1 MHIPNFQA
9 LCLAALLTT
18 PAAAATTFEFI
29 PENPELVPVL
39 WNYREM
45 ATRTVIGC
53 RQWDVLQ
60 GTGWFQATW
69 YSDYTPVLQGSFYT
83 VTLKQKLAAK
93 ICAAKMDQYNSV
105 RMEAG
110 ELRGSFS
117 INPNGVASETS
128 ISCRPNP
135 EGTEYTSLS
144 CDEAHVSVP
153 ENGTVRIHIRYE
165 E

>member
-1 MHIPNFQA
+1 MRIPALQA
-9 LCLAALLTT
+9 FCLAALLST

-29 PENPELVPVL
+29 PNAEGLAPVL
-39 WNYREM
+39 WNYREV

-69 YSDYTPVLQGSFYT
+69 YSDYAPTRQGSAYM
-83 VTLKQKLAAK
+83 VTLKPKLAAK
-93 ICAAKMDQYNSV
+93 ICAAKMDRYNSV

-117 INPNGVASETS
+117 INPDGLASETS

-144 CDEAHVSVP
+144 CDEAHVFVP

>member
-1 MHIPNFQA
+1 MRLTSFRA
-9 LCLAALLTT
+9 LGLMVLLSS
-18 PAAAATTFEFI
+18 PAAATTFEFI
-29 PENPELVPVL
+29 PDHPELVPVL

-69 YSDYTPVLQGSFYT
+69 YSDYAPAFQGKAYT
-83 VTLKQKLAAK
+83 VTPKQSLAAK

-110 ELRGSFS
+110 SLRGSFS
-117 INPNGVASETS
+117 INPDGIASETS
-128 ISCRPNP
+128 ISCRPDP
-135 EGTEYTSLS
+135 EASEYETLV
-144 CDEAHVSVP
+144 CDEAHVAVP
-153 ENGTVRIHIRYE
+153 NNGTVRIYIRYE

>member
-1 MHIPNFQA
+1 MHPTSFKA
-9 LCLAALLTT
+9 LCLVALLSS
-18 PAAAATTFEFI
+18 PAAATTFEFI
-29 PENPELVPVL
+29 PDHSELVPVL

-69 YSDYTPVLQGSFYT
+69 HIDYTPVAQGNVYS
-83 VTLKQKLAAK
+83 VTHKQKLAAK
-93 ICAAKMDQYNSV
+93 ICAAKMDQYNRV

-110 ELRGSFS
+110 SLRGSFS
-117 INPNGVASETS
+117 VIPDGFANETS

-135 EGTEYTSLS
+135 EAEEYNNLA
-144 CDEAHVSVP
+144 CDEAHVAVP
-153 ENGTVRIHIRYE
+153 NNGTVRIYIRYQE
-165 E
+165 

>member
-1 MHIPNFQA
+1 MRIPTLHA
-9 LCLAALLTT
+9 LFTAAFLST

-29 PENPELVPVL
+29 PDTEGLVPVL
-39 WNYREM
+39 WNYREV

-69 YSDYTPVLQGSFYT
+69 YSDYTPALQGSVYT
-83 VTLKQKLAAK
+83 VTPKPKLAAK

-110 ELRGSFS
+110 DLRGSFS
-117 INPNGVASETS
+117 IHPDGLASETS

-144 CDEAHVSVP
+144 CDEAHVFVP
-153 ENGTVRIHIRYE
+153 ENGIVRIHIRFE